1 MTAHETPGR
10 RPSPARLY
18 RNRER
23 GVVKGV
29 CAGIA
34 DYFGIETWIIR
45 CMALAGLFFFTVP
58 TLLVYVTLA
67 LVVSPAP
74 DDMYGSPAEKDFWRG
89 VRVEP
94 RGTVSGLRHQ
104 FRDMEHRLRS
114 LETYAT
120 SREFRLSREIN
131 DLER

>member
-1 MTAHETPGR
+1 MTARGTLGP
-10 RPSPARLY
+10 RPSPARFY

-45 CMALAGLFFFTVP
+45 AIALTGLFFFTVS
-58 TLLVYVTLA
+58 TVVVYVILT
-67 LVVSPAP
+67 LVVPTAP
-74 DDMYGSPAEKDFWRG
+74 DDLYESPAEKDFWRG

-94 RGTVSGLRHQ
+94 RGTVSGLRHR

>member
-1 MTAHETPGR
+1 MTGHGPQGS

-23 GVVKGV
+23 GIVKGV

-34 DYFGIETWIIR
+34 DYFGIETWIVRAIV
-45 CMALAGLFFFTVP
+45 LAGLFFFTISIVV
-58 TLLVYVTLA
+58 VYVILT
-67 LVVSPAP
+67 LVVPAAP
-74 DDMYGSPAEKDFWRG
+74 DDLYESPAEKDFWRG

-94 RGTVSGLRHQ
+94 RGTVSSLRHR

-114 LETYAT
+114 LESYAT

>member
-1 MTAHETPGR
+1 MTGHGPQGS

-23 GVVKGV
+23 GIVKGV

-34 DYFGIETWIIR
+34 DYFGIETWIVRAIV
-45 CMALAGLFFFTVP
+45 LTGLFFFTISTVVVYVILTLVVP
-58 TLLVYVTLA
+58 T
-67 LVVSPAP
+67 AP
-74 DDMYGSPAEKDFWRG
+74 DDLYESPAEKDFWRG

-94 RGTVSGLRHQ
+94 RGTVSNLRHR